1 MKVNSF
7 DNQEKFTRVET
18 KVLPSTEINKWQRE
32 VQNEIFEVLLSNNW
46 LSIQSENIQI
56 QAG

>member
-18 KVLPSTEINKWQRE
+18 KVLPSTEIKKWQRE